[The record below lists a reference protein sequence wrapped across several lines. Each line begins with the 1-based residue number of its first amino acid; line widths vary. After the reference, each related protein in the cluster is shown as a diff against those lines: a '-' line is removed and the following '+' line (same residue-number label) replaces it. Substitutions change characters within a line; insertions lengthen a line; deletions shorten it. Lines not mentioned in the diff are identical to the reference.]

1 MDNFDDFENKS
12 YVKAGKVDYKFS
24 DNLKFLLKATK
35 TIIQIYLVLIFDIFV
50 KLLNVFSP
58 AKPKNIS
65 GQLALVTG
73 EGKLIIVMTCVVLV
87 ECSKAVPMD

>member
-12 YVKAGKVDYKFS
+12 YVKATRVDYKFS
-24 DNLKFLLKATK
+24 DLINFTLHITNI
-35 TIIQIYLVLIFDIFV
+35 IIQLLFALFVEIFIQIHQ
-50 KLLNVFSP
+50 VFSP

-73 EGKLIIVMTCVVLV
+73 AFESFIVLHSVLNPSV
-87 ECSKAVPMD
+87 YLF